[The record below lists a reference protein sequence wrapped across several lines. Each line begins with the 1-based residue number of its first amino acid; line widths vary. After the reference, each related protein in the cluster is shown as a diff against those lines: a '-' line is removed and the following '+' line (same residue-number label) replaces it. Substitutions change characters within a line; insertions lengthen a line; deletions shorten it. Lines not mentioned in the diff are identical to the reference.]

1 MLASSPACAFV
12 VRSSKEQCCGSSAGP
27 VNVQHIGGSWTM
39 AASEEEAGT
48 ASSELLAW
56 KELCQAGRER
66 QSQSRGNSDDEETQE
81 QSVTKARGASKTLLR
96 LQTASTM
103 INPTDGSSASSSSR
117 SRSVSAAISE
127 DRESSS
133 SWFSRGCTP
142 SICNSDDGRFAHHVV
157 FRRAQT
163 TSCEEA
169 LRAARATE
177 AVRLDDTSKLSTGKF
192 ERKAGCSAPRAPQP
206 GAAQVPN

>member
-1 MLASSPACAFV
+1 
-12 VRSSKEQCCGSSAGP
+12 
-27 VNVQHIGGSWTM
+27 M

-56 KELCQAGRER
+56 KELCRAGKER
-66 QSQSRGNSDDEETQE
+66 QPRANSDDEETQE
-81 QSVTKARGASKTLLR
+81 QSPKARGASKTLLR

-103 INPTDGSSASSSSR
+103 INTTDGSSASSSSR

-163 TSCEEA
+163 TNCEEA
-169 LRAARATE
+169 LRAARAME
-177 AVRLDDTSKLSTGKF
+177 AVRLEDASKLSTGQF
-192 ERKAGCSAPRAPQP
+192 ERKF
-206 GAAQVPN
+206 GASTGRSILNRQVPSLDTCPTYLPETGGGSEWLSAWSGTGTLRIFTSPWREAIRF